1 MIYEIKHRFSGAVLF
16 SLECGNL
23 KLCVRAAVESR
34 ADLRGANLRGAD
46 LGGANLGGADLGG
59 ADLRDA
65 NLGDANLR
73 EAYLRDAKIRD
84 DITVTEPP
92 IIIFGLSWQVT
103 IWDAHMQI
111 GCELHGHDE
120 WKGFTSGDW
129 IKMGGKEAAHMLSA
143 HSAALFALCDAHA
156 ESCKKEE
163 EPK

>member
-34 ADLRGANLRGAD
+34 ADLRGADLRGAYLRDANLGGANLRDAD
-46 LGGANLGGADLGG
+46 LGGANL
-59 ADLRDA
+59 
-65 NLGDANLR
+65 R
-73 EAYLRDAKIRD
+73 EANLRDAKIRD